1 MKRHQSLKRRTREN
15 EKEWEKTHAG
25 NSHTSHI
32 CKKILNDE
40 KTVISNLPQEQTNS
54 HKLMHIL

>member
-40 KTVISNLPQEQTNS
+40 KTVISNLPQRTN
-54 HKLMHIL
+54 KLP